1 MTNTNKDTNH
11 NTNTPSAA
19 PAAQATPI
27 LLASGNPAKQE
38 ELRRLLEGL
47 PLAPVTPAEL
57 DLAADPDE
65 TGETHEQIARE
76 KAQEWSRQGSMLV
89 IASDGGLVVP
99 SLGLN
104 WESRYTHRFAGPA
117 ADDAERRR
125 RLLELMRP
133 HPGAEREA
141 SWVEALAIADWG
153 RPLKSW
159 ELKGASGVIAENAEV
174 GEAGDTG
181 ETGETAGIAAPTAG
195 FWFFTLWYFP
205 QFGKYY
211 NRLTDAEKAS
221 LGDHWTVLRRLVKAY
236 FLEEFPATS
245 GRS

>member
-1 MTNTNKDTNH
+1 MTNINNDTDNDTDN
-11 NTNTPSAA
+11 NTNTPNAA

-27 LLASGNPAKQE
+27 LLATGNPAKQE

-57 DLAADPDE
+57 GLAADPDE

-159 ELKGASGVIAENAEV
+159 ELKGASGVIADTAEV
-174 GEAGDTG
+174 V
-181 ETGETAGIAAPTAG
+181 ETGETAGIAAAPTAG
-195 FWFFTLWYFP
+195 FWFFPLWYFP
-205 QFGKYY
+205 QIGKYY